1 MKRDSVL
8 HVRLL
13 SVQGKPVLTS
23 RSSSAVKRVCGLS
36 SISDRNPID
45 IYILTYCPGCR
56 SCGMTL
62 VHVLLS
68 VVCELLQSKCTLS
81 TYWQLVWMK
90 PMTHYHNPQHRS

>member
-13 SVQGKPVLTS
+13 SVQGKRALTS
-23 RSSSAVKRVCGLS
+23 RSSSAVRRECGLS
-36 SISDRNPID
+36 SITDRNPID
-45 IYILTYCPGCR
+45 VYALTYCPGWR

-68 VVCELLQSKCTLS
+68 IVC
-81 TYWQLVWMK
+81 
-90 PMTHYHNPQHRS
+90 

>member
-1 MKRDSVL
+1 MKCDSVL

-13 SVQGKPVLTS
+13 SVQEKPVLTS

-45 IYILTYCPGCR
+45 VYALTYCPGWR

-68 VVCELLQSKCTLS
+68 VHVLATPKKIHIVDLLAISLDEAHDPLS
-81 TYWQLVWMK
+81 
-90 PMTHYHNPQHRS
+90 

>member
-36 SISDRNPID
+36 YISDRNPID
-45 IYILTYCPGCR
+45 VIICTYILPWLEVLWDDTCPC
-56 SCGMTL
+56 
-62 VHVLLS
+62 V
-68 VVCELLQSKCTLS
+68 VVCR
-81 TYWQLVWMK
+81 V
-90 PMTHYHNPQHRS
+90 